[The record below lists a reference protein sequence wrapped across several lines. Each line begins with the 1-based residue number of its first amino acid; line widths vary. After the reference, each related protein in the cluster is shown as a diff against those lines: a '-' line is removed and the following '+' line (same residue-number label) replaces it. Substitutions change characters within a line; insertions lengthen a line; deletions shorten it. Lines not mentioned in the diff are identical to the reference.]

1 MNESEQSSHLK
12 VTDRRHFTTM
22 GERRPD
28 VPDAEPAAGG
38 AGKVVEMRRDGAPA
52 ANAAPPQPPA
62 PAVPPE
68 PLPEPLPEDERVRG
82 LNFANFIESLYATAM
97 LQLGAVAQ
105 PGMIPGPPDLVG
117 ARETI
122 ELIAL
127 LEQKTRGNLDVREK
141 QMMDGVLYELR
152 MAFAEMTR
160 RVTAPPPPGG
170 PKPSKTAPRR

>member
-12 VTDRRHFTTM
+12 VTDRRHFTTE

-28 VPDAEPAAGG
+28 VPDAEPVSGG
-38 AGKVVEMRRDGAPA
+38 AGKVVEMRRDAAPA
-52 ANAAPPQPPA
+52 PSAAPTPPPA
-62 PAVPPE
+62 PAAPPE
-68 PLPEPLPEDERVRG
+68 PAPENERTRG
-82 LNFANFIESLYATAM
+82 LNFANFLESLYATAM

-105 PGMIPGPPDLVG
+105 PGMKPGPPDLVG

-122 ELIAL
+122 ELIAM
-127 LEQKTRGNLDVREK
+127 LEQKTRGNLDAREK

-152 MAFAEMTR
+152 LAFTEMTR

-170 PKPSKTAPRR
+170 PHSSKSAPRR

>member
-1 MNESEQSSHLK
+1 MNESEQSSPLK
-12 VTDRRHFTTM
+12 VTDRRHFNTQ

-28 VPDAEPAAGG
+28 VPDAEPAAS
-38 AGKVVEMRRDGAPA
+38 AAKVVEMRRDAVPAP
-52 ANAAPPQPPA
+52 NPAPPPA
-62 PAVPPE
+62 PAAPPE
-68 PLPEPLPEDERVRG
+68 PMPDNEPERG

-105 PGMIPGPPDLVG
+105 PGMKPGPPDLVG

-122 ELIAL
+122 ELIAM
-127 LEQKTRGNLDVREK
+127 LEQKTRGNLDPREK
-141 QMMDGVLYELR
+141 QMMDGVLYDLR
-152 MAFAEMTR
+152 MAFTEMTR